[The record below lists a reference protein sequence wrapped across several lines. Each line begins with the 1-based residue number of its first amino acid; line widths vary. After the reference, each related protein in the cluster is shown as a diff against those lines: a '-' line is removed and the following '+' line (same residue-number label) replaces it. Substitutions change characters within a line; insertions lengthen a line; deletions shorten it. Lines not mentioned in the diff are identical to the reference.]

1 MIRLLHYRAAL
12 ISVLFG
18 LFGSALSKLLVID
31 EMTWYY
37 TALASLIGFV
47 VNLLVSFLLKG
58 RWSKNRKNYTKGIC
72 ILFFFGLISTIYL
85 HTKFYIEGTF
95 PYSDYE
101 DKVTYYV
108 KGTVYTPMAL
118 KFKQENPYIIS
129 DANLIREGFGSPLE
143 KDKVWTEESINQNK
157 LKLISSYS
165 LIVIFFVSII
175 SILIEVLLMHYNKTT
190 TKTLEPVPEN
200 G

>member
-1 MIRLLHYRAAL
+1 MITLLHYRAAL

-37 TALASLIGFV
+37 TAIASLIGFV

-58 RWSKNRKNYTKGIC
+58 RWSKNMKNYTKIVC
-72 ILFFFGLISTIYL
+72 ILFFFGLITMVYL
-85 HTKFYIEGTF
+85 HTKYYIEGTF

-108 KGTVYTPMAL
+108 KGTVYTPTAI
-118 KFKQENPYIIS
+118 KFKQENPHIIS
-129 DANLIREGFGSPLE
+129 DGDLIREGFESPFF
-143 KDKVWTEESINQNK
+143 KGKVWTEESINQNK
-157 LKLISSYS
+157 LKLITSYS

-175 SILIEVLLMHYNKTT
+175 SILIEVLMVHYNKAT
-190 TKTLEPVPEN
+190 TKTLEPVA
-200 G
+200 GQ